1 MPQQAGESGVGKGSG
16 TGRDRRAAAW
26 PDFLR
31 RILLGAS
38 LAGSAAPAGAALPDE
53 PPPGEVAEPERP
65 ARQG

>member
-1 MPQQAGESGVGKGSG
+1 MPQQAGDSGLGAATG

-38 LAGSAAPAGAALPDE
+38 LAGSAASAGAAPPEE
-53 PPPGEVAEPERP
+53 PPPGEVAEPTRP